1 MDNIVKKTKETFL
14 SWQFIKF
21 IIIGVINTLST
32 TIFASLFPKSINANI
47 AFILGYLMGTIISY
61 VLNSIFTFKEKFV
74 ISKYIKFFIST
85 IPNYLVQQVS
95 VIVIYNMLGMN
106 RYIAYLLAAIIG
118 VPVTFILLK
127 VFAFKKNN

>member
-21 IIIGVINTLST
+21 IIIGVMNTLST

-61 VLNSIFTFKEKFV
+61 VLNSIFTFKEKFA

>member
-61 VLNSIFTFKEKFV
+61 VLNSIFTFKEKFA

-85 IPNYLVQQVS
+85 IPNYIVQQIS

-118 VPVTFILLK
+118 VPVTFVLLK

>member
-61 VLNSIFTFKEKFV
+61 VLNSIFTFKEKFA

-106 RYIAYLLAAIIG
+106 RYIAYLFAAIIG
-118 VPVTFILLK
+118 VPVTFVLLK

>member
-61 VLNSIFTFKEKFV
+61 VLNSIFTFKEKFA

-85 IPNYLVQQVS
+85 IPNYLVQQLS

>member
-1 MDNIVKKTKETFL
+1 MDNIIKKTKETFL

-61 VLNSIFTFKEKFV
+61 VLNSIFTFKEKFA

-106 RYIAYLLAAIIG
+106 RYIAYLFAAIIG
-118 VPVTFILLK
+118 VPVTFVLLK

>member
-61 VLNSIFTFKEKFV
+61 VLNSIFTFKEKFA
-74 ISKYIKFFIST
+74 IPKYIKFFIST

-106 RYIAYLLAAIIG
+106 RYIAYLFAAIIG
-118 VPVTFILLK
+118 VPVTFVLLK

>member
-61 VLNSIFTFKEKFV
+61 VLNSIFTFKEKFA